1 MAEEPVVNGTHPS
14 QARRRPRRVGA
25 QRARGKTAQTSD
37 LNDFEARLFE
47 ACDRLRG
54 SVESSEYKHLVLGLI
69 FLKYISDSFER
80 QRKRLEEQTS
90 NEGSE
95 LYTADP
101 EVRVLVLEDRDEYL
115 AVNTFWVPEAARW
128 EAILAAASLPTI
140 GSVIDAAL
148 DLIEKEN
155 PEQLRGVL
163 PRIYARTP
171 LPPGKLGE
179 LVNTIA
185 RVGFGDD
192 EEQARDILGR
202 TYEYFIKTFAKSE
215 GHRGGEFY
223 TPASVTRLLVGMLEP
238 YQGRV
243 FDPACGSCGLFIQ
256 SSDFVKAH
264 GGRPQEISIY
274 GQELNLTT
282 WRIGRMNL
290 AIHGLSGRI
299 EGGASSLTD
308 DKHPGLR
315 ADVVLANPPFNM
327 KKWGADQVVDD
338 PRWRYG
344 LPPDNN
350 ANYAW
355 IQHFIHHLAPRG
367 RAGFVMANGS
377 LTSNTNGEGQ
387 VREAI
392 IKADLVDCVVALPNQ
407 LFFTSPIPACLWF
420 LDRDKS
426 AGPRNRHAQT
436 LFIDA
441 RGLGQRLSKTQIEL
455 TDAEL
460 ARLVTTYHA
469 WRNADGYEDIPGFCH
484 VASVTEIESHG
495 FALAP
500 GQYVGATEVGA
511 ADADND
517 AALPEL
523 IAMLQQALNVSVVAT
538 DRVRT
543 VLAEIKEP

>member
-1 MAEEPVVNGTHPS
+1 MAEESVVRHTKTTR
-14 QARRRPRRVGA
+14 ARRGMRPASAPGTSGDSSRSEGA
-25 QRARGKTAQTSD
+25 
-37 LNDFEARLFE
+37 NDFEAQLFE

-80 QRKRLEEQTS
+80 QRKRLERETES
-90 NEGSE
+90 VDSE

-101 EVRVLVLEDRDEYL
+101 DERALVLEDRDEYL
-115 AVNTFWVPEAARW
+115 AVNAFWVPEGARW
-128 EAILAAASLPTI
+128 ETILAAASLPTI
-140 GSVIDAAL
+140 GTVIDTAL

-163 PRIYARTP
+163 PRIYARAA

-192 EEQARDILGR
+192 EETARDILGR

-223 TPASVTRLLVGMLEP
+223 TPASVTRLLVEMLEP
-238 YQGRV
+238 YHGRV

-256 SSDFVKAH
+256 SSEFVKSH

-290 AIHGLSGRI
+290 AIHGLAGRI

-308 DKHPGLR
+308 DRNSGVR
-315 ADVVLANPPFNM
+315 ADFVLANPPFNM

-367 RAGFVMANGS
+367 RAGFVMSNGS
-377 LTSNTNGEGQ
+377 LSSTTNREGQ
-387 VREAI
+387 IREAI
-392 IKADLVDCVVALPNQ
+392 IKADLVDCIVALPPQ
-407 LFFTSPIPACLWF
+407 LFFTTQIPTCLWF
-420 LDRDKS
+420 LDRDKA
-426 AGPRNRHAQT
+426 AGTRNRHGET

-441 RGLGQRLSKTQIEL
+441 RALGQRLSRTQIEF
-455 TDAEL
+455 TDDEI
-460 ARLVTTYHA
+460 ARIASTYHA
-469 WRNADGYEDIPGFCH
+469 WREGVGYEDVPGFCRS
-484 VASVTEIESHG
+484 A
-495 FALAP
+495 ALATIEATHYALIP
-500 GQYVGATEVGA
+500 GRYIEVEPSPDEPGE
-511 ADADND
+511 DIDVLTSRLL
-517 AALPEL
+517 AALSETGEAASAVREVL
-523 IAMLQQALNVSVVAT
+523 GRIA
-538 DRVRT
+538 R
-543 VLAEIKEP
+543 